1 MIRDYNN
8 VFNDNSYGQFIIL
21 DDITKGEEKN
31 IGFNQNTNT
40 TRFNLDEIND
50 SSFDDLE
57 YMFDNFQEE
66 NKTVINIL
74 EQIYYQACCI
84 WKLIE
89 ITFIT
94 RNKKY

>member
-57 YMFDNFQEE
+57 YMFDNFQKE